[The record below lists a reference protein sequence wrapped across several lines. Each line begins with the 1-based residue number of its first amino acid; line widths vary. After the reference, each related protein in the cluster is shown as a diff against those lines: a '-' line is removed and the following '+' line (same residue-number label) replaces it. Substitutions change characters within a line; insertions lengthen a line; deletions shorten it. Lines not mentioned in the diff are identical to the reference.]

1 MDKKETILENASAM
15 FRKYGYQKAKLDDI
29 ANECGMN
36 KAGLYYYFK
45 NKEDLFMA
53 MLKRDIDSVNNR
65 LRSTLSGRTA
75 PAAAIREFLIIRT
88 KSYVLM
94 KEYLDM
100 FIGGVTPPRLRESAR
115 ASKNRMIQEE
125 INLVADYL
133 QGHHSGDP
141 LAEAELRSIVLILLG
156 LSDKIGTMS
165 LADEF
170 KVDIEETLNLA
181 VSLLLNHLPINFKEY
196 S

>member
-1 MDKKETILENASAM
+1 MDKKETILENASVV

-53 MLKRDIDSVNNR
+53 MLKRDIESVNNR
-65 LRSTLSGRTA
+65 LRSTLSGSAA

-94 KEYLDM
+94 KDYLEM
-100 FIGGVTPPRLRESAR
+100 FIGGVTPPRLRDSAR

-125 INLVADYL
+125 INLVA
-133 QGHHSGDP
+133 GFIEVHHTGPDLSKVDIRG
-141 LAEAELRSIVLILLG
+141 IVLILLG

-165 LADEF
+165 LVDEL
-170 KVDIEETLNLA
+170 KVDIEETIDLA
-181 VSLLLNHLPINFKEY
+181 LSLLLNHLPINFKE
-196 S
+196 